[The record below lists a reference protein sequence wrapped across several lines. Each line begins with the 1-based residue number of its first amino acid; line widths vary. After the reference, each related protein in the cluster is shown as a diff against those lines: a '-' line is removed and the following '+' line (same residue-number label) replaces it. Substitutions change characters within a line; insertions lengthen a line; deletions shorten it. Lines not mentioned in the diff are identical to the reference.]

1 MPRHRHQRGARNLPR
16 HLANTVPVKA
26 EPAVK
31 VGAVELGLRGH
42 GLLVQHLLAL
52 ADRFHQS
59 VHDLFVTM
67 GVHIKINF
75 RVVLHEACNKGAR
88 RHVFE
93 GDDLDVGV
101 LVLDLGEKI
110 VHTRFIK
117 SSQKLKVELV
127 CFITIT

>member
-1 MPRHRHQRGARNLPR
+1 M
-16 HLANTVPVKA
+16 PVKA
-26 EPAVK
+26 KSAVK

-101 LVLDLGEKI
+101 LVLDLGGEKF
-110 VHTRFIK
+110 VHTGFIK
-117 SSQKLKVELV
+117 SSQKFKSRISLLYNNNLV
-127 CFITIT
+127 GQ